1 MRTTLTVLALLVALA
16 APASVHAHGFVA
28 PAAVYLELDTG
39 AGDAAFQAVMYV
51 HNVATGE
58 TASYPLTPHAPPLLA
73 YIPLP
78 GTYVFYARL
87 VEAMDDYFF
96 GSTGREPGGAPP
108 RRGLLAVDVEQG
120 KEYRVLVNDRSVRL
134 PEKGKP
140 VAVPWHSAGTS
151 WGENLAIVENFYD
164 LIDAG
169 LVDDALSLLKDG
181 AEVSRWAEGING
193 RHWQEMHFLGED
205 QIRPVLG
212 TRGLRLR
219 TDTPDGPIYKIVE
232 PWLDGPKVLF
242 RLRPDRRSP
251 DGRPY
256 DPFTVRAEVEDS
268 KIKTLAIAE
277 FLAYL

>member
-1 MRTTLTVLALLVALA
+1 MRPILIIVALLVALA
-16 APASVHAHGFVA
+16 APASIHAHGF
-28 PAAVYLELDTG
+28 AASATVYLKLDTG
-39 AGDAAFQAVMYV
+39 AGDAAFQAVMYIQ
-51 HNVATGE
+51 NVATGE

-73 YIPLP
+73 YIPVP

-96 GSTGREPGGAPP
+96 GATGREPGGASP

-120 KEYRVLVNDRSVRL
+120 KEYEVLVNDRSVRL

-140 VAVPWHSAGTS
+140 VSVPWHSASRS
-151 WGENLAIVENFYD
+151 WGESLAIVEAFYD

-169 LVDDALSLLKDG
+169 QTDDALSLLTDNC
-181 AEVSRWAEGING
+181 EVALWAEGING
-193 RHWQEMHFLGED
+193 RHWQERHFVGKE
-205 QIRPVLG
+205 QIRPALG
-212 TRGLRLR
+212 GRGLHLR
-219 TDTPDGPIYKIVE
+219 TDSLDSPIYVITEVK
-232 PWLDGPKVLF
+232 LDDPKVMY

-256 DPFTVRAEVEDS
+256 DPFTVRAEIEDGR
-268 KIKTLAIAE
+268 IRTLAIAE